1 MLSICMHA
9 CSQLLFAVVDGHV
22 NNVLLQTVSDTN
34 AAQLQLIDTVHMI
47 FIHSLLHKTSDF
59 IIH

>member
-9 CSQLLFAVVDGHV
+9 CSQLLSLLS
-22 NNVLLQTVSDTN
+22 NNVLLQTVRDVN
-34 AAQLQLIDTVHMI
+34 EAQLQLIDTVHTT
-47 FIHSLLHKTSDF
+47 FIHSLLHNNPDF